1 MGDRDL
7 VTLDTVWGLPPRT
20 FVSDNMITNTMPIAN
35 ITPAVPQF
43 SLGLGLYTTRKAWKE
58 YNTLLNYH
66 GYKLQSD
73 NIKVAFLA
81 ENFPTDNFQ
90 NEYGESFIN
99 KITDIASQGA
109 GEIAQVLGQRSA
121 LGGIGATGK
130 LLSAIGGKL
139 GGGAGTILEQL
150 GGGVAK
156 GASETRKA
164 LNELKGG
171 AGLGAGAARS
181 IDIINKMLAGARVDF
196 PQVWKNSG
204 FSPSYQLTIRLYN
217 PKPGSPAATNKY
229 IVGPMVALLL
239 LATPQTSDGDTYN
252 WPFLQ
257 HIECPGIFSLTPSFI
272 GSVAV
277 IKGGDQQS
285 IAYNQ
290 QMGIMDVRLDIG
302 SLYNSMVAGR
312 VNLSNKSRPTL
323 KNYAEVLKQTG
334 PHANVYDNPE
344 GYTPTVPI
352 PQPVTQQQAPTR
364 STPTT
369 TTTPRVKA
377 AVKSTYDDLLS
388 KARSFLGF

>member
-1 MGDRDL
+1 MAERDL
-7 VTLDTVWGLPPRT
+7 ITLDPIWGLPPRT
-20 FVSDNMITNTMPIAN
+20 FVSNNMIINTMPIAN

-43 SLGLGLYTTRKAWKE
+43 SLGLGLYTTRKAWTE
-58 YNTLLNYH
+58 YNKLLNYH
-66 GYKLQSD
+66 GFKLQSD

-109 GEIAQVLGQRSA
+109 GEIAQVMGQRTA
-121 LGGIGATGK
+121 LGGIGASGR
-130 LLSAIGGKL
+130 LLSAVGEKL
-139 GGGAGTILEQL
+139 GGGAGTLLQQL

-156 GASETRKA
+156 GATETRRA
-164 LNELKGG
+164 LSELRGQR
-171 AGLGAGAARS
+171 GLGAGAART

-204 FSPSYQLTIRLYN
+204 FTPSYQLTIRLYN
-217 PKPGSPAATNKY
+217 PKPGNKTSTQKY
-229 IVGPMVALLL
+229 IIGPMVALLL

-257 HIECPGIFSLTPSFI
+257 HIECPGIFNLTPSFI

-285 IAYNQ
+285 ISYNQ
-290 QMGIMDVRLDIG
+290 RMGIMDIRLDIG

-323 KNYAEVLKQTG
+323 KNYAEVLALEG
-334 PHANVYDNPE
+334 PHEDVYVDPE
-344 GYTPTVPI
+344 GYTPSPPVTRPI
-352 PQPVTQQQAPTR
+352 TQQQAPTR
-364 STPTT
+364 SDPTT
-369 TTTPRVKA
+369 QVSPRVQQA
-377 AVKSTYDDLLS
+377 ARNTYDDLVS
-388 KARSFLGF
+388 RARRFLGF